1 MTSSRRTAA
10 VVTIGNEIV
19 EGRIA
24 NENCMWLS
32 QQLIAQGYWPRINIT
47 VPDEEAL
54 IVDLLTMAARS
65 SDVVLVSGGLGFTPD
80 DITRNAVAR
89 AFNCELEVHEAV
101 AAEMSTLCAWATPD
115 LARKVATFPTGATP
129 IYSPCGGTP
138 GFRINNV
145 VVLPGV
151 PTEMRSMF
159 AVLDLPVT
167 GTIISSRTLTF
178 ETTEDQILE
187 VLHAFEMQHPDVR
200 LGSYP
205 SFHAT
210 MPQVEIVV
218 TSHSAPALDA
228 GVAWLAAQMLP
239 KIATA

>member
-1 MTSSRRTAA
+1 MTNTRRTAA

-32 QQLIAQGYWPRINIT
+32 QQLIEQGYWPRINIT

-80 DITRNAVAR
+80 DITRHAVAR
-89 AFNCELEVHEAV
+89 AFDCELEVNETL
-101 AAEMSTLCAWATPD
+101 AAEMMTLCSWATPE
-115 LARKVATFPTGATP
+115 LARKVATFPAGATP

-138 GFRINNV
+138 GFRIHNV

-159 AVLDLPVT
+159 AVLDLPAT
-167 GTIISSRTLTF
+167 GTVISSRTLTF
-178 ETTEDQILE
+178 ETTEDQILG
-187 VLHAFEMQHPDVR
+187 VLHAFEGEHPDVR

-205 SFHAT
+205 NFHAT
-210 MPQVEIVV
+210 IPCVEIVV
-218 TSHSAPALDA
+218 TSHSTPALDA
-228 GVAWLAAQMLP
+228 GVEWLSAQMLP
-239 KIATA
+239 KVATA

>member
-1 MTSSRRTAA
+1 MNTARRTAA

-32 QQLIAQGYWPRINIT
+32 QQLISQGYWPRINIT

-54 IVDLLTMAARS
+54 IVDLLTMAAKS

-80 DITRNAVAR
+80 DITRTAVAR
-89 AFNCELEVHEAV
+89 TFSCELEVNESV
-101 AAEMSTLCAWATPD
+101 AANMIDLCSWATPE
-115 LARKVATFPTGATP
+115 LARKVATFPAGATP

-138 GFRINNV
+138 GFRIHNV

-159 AVLDLPVT
+159 AVLDLPIT

-187 VLHAFEMQHPDVR
+187 VLHAFEIQHPDVR

-205 SFHAT
+205 SFHT
-210 MPQVEIVV
+210 SMPRVEIVV
-218 TSHSAPALDA
+218 TSHSTPALEA
-228 GVAWLAAQMLP
+228 GVEWLEEQMLP